1 MAKRKFQEGQ
11 FVELKKPKLFWWRTK
26 DGGHRHGYLQTGRV
40 IRVERMGPR
49 LLYQVHMADEEM
61 NLLFDGRFK
70 VYGCF
75 YSYELNA
82 KNVEIKLEDL
92 I

>member
-11 FVELKKPKLFWWRTK
+11 FVELKKPKLFWWQPK
-26 DGGHRHGYLQTGRV
+26 GGGHRHGYLQTGRV
-40 IRVERMGPR
+40 IQAERMGPR
-49 LLYQVHMADEEM
+49 LWYKVHMVDGEM
-61 NLLFDGRFK
+61 SPLFDGPHR
-70 VYGCF
+70 VMGYF